1 MMKKKKIIENAE
13 TQYEI
18 LDKNNNST
26 FIQLKPITGR
36 KHQLRKQLF
45 DLGHSIIGDKKYD
58 LDPSISVSLPES
70 HPDHGKTVQEVVG
83 IATITDAMIADH
95 KEKDTWEQM
104 REYRNLLL
112 ADCDWTQGAD
122 VPDAIKSKWQSYRQ
136 ALRNLPSVSTPTL
149 NADGSLNQSSVTW
162 PTQPS

>member
-1 MMKKKKIIENAE
+1 MFIKDKDGN
-13 TQYEI
+13 EI
-18 LDKNNNST
+18 PFEYSPT
-26 FIQLKPITGR
+26 WYHHPI
-36 KHQLRKQLF
+36 
-45 DLGHSIIGDKKYD
+45 IIGDKKYD
-58 LDPSISVSLPES
+58 FDPSITVPVPES
-70 HPDHGKTVQEVVG
+70 HPDHGKSVQEIVG

-136 ALRNLPSVSTPTL
+136 ALRDITKASSTS
-149 NADGSLNQSSVTW
+149 DVVW
-162 PTQPS
+162 PTKPS